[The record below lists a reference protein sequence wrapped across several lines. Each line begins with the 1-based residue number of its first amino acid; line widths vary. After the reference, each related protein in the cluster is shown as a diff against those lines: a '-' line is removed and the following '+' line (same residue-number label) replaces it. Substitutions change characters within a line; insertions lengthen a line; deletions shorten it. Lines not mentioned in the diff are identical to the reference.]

1 MSWPLLFAFSLYKQD
16 NGTLGFQMLLSRTVI
31 VMSWVFCMSSFIFAF
46 ETDKMFLPNLGVG
59 VTFLVTVAQVYN
71 KNK

>member
-16 NGTLGFQMLLSRTVI
+16 NGTLGFQMLLGRTVSI
-31 VMSWVFCMSSFIFAF
+31 MSWVFCLSSFIFPF

-59 VTFLVTVAQVYN
+59 VALLVMVAQVYN
-71 KNK
+71 KN